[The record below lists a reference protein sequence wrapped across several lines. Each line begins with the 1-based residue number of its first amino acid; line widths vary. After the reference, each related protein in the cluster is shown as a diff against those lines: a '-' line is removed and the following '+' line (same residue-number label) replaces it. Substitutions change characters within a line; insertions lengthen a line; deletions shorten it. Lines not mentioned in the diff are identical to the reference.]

1 MLLLPHGDA
10 SLLPRRERPRRRRED
25 CRAPWPRSGSGPA
38 RRAGTRLLC
47 RRRPSALNRLPHRPL
62 VPDGPGRAAV
72 SPSGAP
78 TGPVSRQGDSPAFF
92 RRHAPRQPPRP
103 PLLSSECQRRRDSSS
118 TGRSTANTD
127 ARPPRPAGGRPRP
140 RAWRG
145 QPQSVIPETPA
156 APWPAGRRRHASWQE
171 EVCGQPQPPW
181 THAGPCRGATRGV
194 RAAAVAP
201 ECPAQGSGQP
211 CTATP
216 PRSSGRG
223 CAGPGRGG
231 QGLPGTSCPQT
242 LGPPYT
248 EQNPAPRLVPQ
259 CAPHHPEGLG

>member
-38 RRAGTRLLC
+38 CRAGTRLLC

-72 SPSGAP
+72 SPSGAL

-118 TGRSTANTD
+118 TRRSTANTD

-140 RAWRG
+140 RAWHG

-156 APWPAGRRRHASWQE
+156 APWPAGPRRHASWQE
-171 EVCGQPQPPW
+171 EVCGAAPAVLDP
-181 THAGPCRGATRGV
+181 RGAVSGCNPRGAGSCSGPGV
-194 RAAAVAP
+194 PRPGLGAAVHGDP
-201 ECPAQGSGQP
+201 
-211 CTATP
+211 TLL
-216 PRSSGRG
+216 PRSGVCRARTG
-223 CAGPGRGG
+223 WP
-231 QGLPGTSCPQT
+231 
-242 LGPPYT
+242 GPPEHLLPPNSGT
-248 EQNPAPRLVPQ
+248 PL
-259 CAPHHPEGLG
+259 H